1 MKTFDMT
8 FNEELDEYEHWIA
21 MGWGVNRYE
30 NNDIFPIISMRDD
43 IHDTLNSHGAMIKSE
58 SILRLKELDRKWLTF
73 LEKNRDPSFRFNLR
87 NFNEPKVKWWWWI
100 DRLDELTPEQKSTL

>member
-1 MKTFDMT
+1 
-8 FNEELDEYEHWIA
+8 
-21 MGWGVNRYE
+21 
-30 NNDIFPIISMRDD
+30 MRDD
-43 IHDTLNSHGAMIKSE
+43 IHDTLDSHEAMIKSE

-100 DRLDELTPEQKSTL
+100 DRLDELTSEQKSTL

>member
-1 MKTFDMT
+1 MKTIDVT
-8 FNEELDEYEHWIA
+8 FNEDLDNYEHWID

-30 NNDIFPIISMRDD
+30 NDDIFPIISMRDD
-43 IHDTLNSHGAMIKSE
+43 IHDTLDSHEAMIKSE
-58 SILRLKELDRKWLTF
+58 SILRLKKLDRKWLTF

>member
-1 MKTFDMT
+1 MKTIDVT
-8 FNEELDEYEHWIA
+8 FNEDLDNYEHWID

-30 NNDIFPIISMRDD
+30 NDDIFPIISMRDD
-43 IHDTLNSHGAMIKSE
+43 IHDTLDSHEAMIKSE